1 MYSINISKK
10 LGFVHILLV
19 KKCIYIYNIGMK
31 DLWTHLKETKKPIV
45 LYGMGNGA
53 DKIMSVLDRYGIKV
67 SGVFASDGFVRQK
80 IFHGFCVTDYKTAK
94 QNFGDMIVL
103 VCFGS
108 SLPDVI
114 GNIKRISSEQELYA
128 PDVSVYG
135 DVLFNME
142 YALQNREQ
150 LEWVYNRLADDTS
163 KNVFQNAVMYKL
175 TGKIDYL
182 FECETPPQEVYESI
196 LSLGNDETYFDLG
209 AYRGDTV
216 EEFLSVVDDYKKIIA
231 VEPDKKTYNKLCFAT
246 KDIKNIENINAC
258 VSDIDGEAEFE
269 MNGSRGS
276 TIGRGDSIVNS
287 VTIDLLAK
295 KEAPSYI
302 KMDIEGA
309 EAAAISG
316 GVITITNHK
325 PKMQIAAYHRSEDLV
340 LLPKKILDMRSDY
353 KIYLRHFPSL
363 PCWDMSYY
371 FI

>member
-1 MYSINISKK
+1 MYNM
-10 LGFVHILLV
+10 
-19 KKCIYIYNIGMK
+19 GMK

-53 DKIMSVLDRYGIKV
+53 DKIISVLNRYDIQI
-67 SGVFASDGFVRQK
+67 SGVFASDGFVREK
-80 IFHGFCVTDYKTAK
+80 IFHGFKVTDYKTAK
-94 QNFGDMIVL
+94 QTFGDMIVL

-114 GNIKRISSEQELYA
+114 ANIKRIAEDQELYA

-135 DVLFNME
+135 DVLFNRQ
-142 YALQNREQ
+142 YV
-150 LEWVYNRLADDTS
+150 LENKESLERVYNKLADDTS
-163 KNVFQNAVMYKL
+163 KKVFENAVMYKL

-182 FECETPPQEVYESI
+182 FECETPIDEIYQNILKFDKDEV
-196 LSLGNDETYFDLG
+196 YFDLG

-216 EEFLSVVDDYKKIIA
+216 EEFLSVCKDYKKIIA
-231 VEPDKKTYNKLCFAT
+231 VEPDKKTYNKLCLAT
-246 KDIKNIENINAC
+246 ENVANIDNINAC
-258 VSDIDGEAEFE
+258 VSDIDGEIEFA

-276 TIGRGDSIVNS
+276 TIGKGCDVITS
-287 VTIDLLAK
+287 VTIDALCQ
-295 KEAPSYI
+295 KEIPTYI

-309 EAAAISG
+309 ENCAING
-316 GVITITNHK
+316 GADTIKQYK
-325 PKMQIAAYHRSEDLV
+325 PQMQIAAYHRSEDLI
-340 LLPKKILDMRSDY
+340 LIPQKILNIRGDY